1 MSEDLY
7 AILGVARGADAGEI
21 KKAYRDLARTHH
33 PDKGGDPEKFK
44 AVQTAYDVL
53 SDDGKRQMYDM
64 TGQVDGQGMPAGG
77 GGMPGGPFGFGGM
90 GGMPFGFGS
99 GGIHVDMS
107 DIFGS
112 MFGGM
117 GGGMGGGGQ
126 KKRQQR
132 RPKGANKMHEIPLS
146 LHDFYHGKK
155 MRFDLERHVFCDEC
169 NGEGCLNW
177 RTCGDCKGT
186 GVKEMAIQIGPGM
199 MAVNRGPCGGC
210 RSEGRLR
217 GAECK
222 KCLGK
227 GLMSQAKVLEV
238 EIKAG
243 AAVGDILT
251 FEEMCS
257 DHPEFEKPGDVLIRL
272 GQADE
277 ALDIVREGSAL
288 RHECKISLAES
299 LLGCERKILS
309 HPGHPEGLIVKI
321 PCGTQSHEVLCVKG
335 LGMPPGGDL
344 FVRVIVTASEDEVK
358 ALENSKAILQSVFS
372 SSITHQA

>member
-1 MSEDLY
+1 MSSGEDLY
-7 AILGVARGADAGEI
+7 ATLGIARGADAGEI
-21 KKAYRDLARTHH
+21 KKAYRELARTHH

-53 SDDGKRQMYDM
+53 SDDQKRQMYDM
-64 TGQVDGQGMPAGG
+64 TGQVDAQGG
-77 GGMPGGPFGFGGM
+77 GSP
-90 GGMPFGFGS
+90 GGMPFGFGGMPFGFGMPGMPG

-117 GGGMGGGGQ
+117 SGMGGGGGGQ

-155 MRFDLERHVFCDEC
+155 MRFDLERQIFCDEC

-177 RTCGDCKGT
+177 RTCGDCKGS

-199 MAVNRGPCGGC
+199 MAVNRGPCGTC

-217 GAECK
+217 GSECK
-222 KCLGK
+222 KCVGK
-227 GLMSQAKVLEV
+227 GLINQAKVLEV

-277 ALDIVREGSAL
+277 TLDLVREGSAL
-288 RHECKISLAES
+288 KHECRIGLAES
-299 LLGCERKILS
+299 LLGCERRIVN
-309 HPGHPEGLIVKI
+309 HPGHPEGLVVKI

-335 LGMPPGGDL
+335 LGMPNGDL
-344 FVRVIVTASEDEVK
+344 FVRVNVTASESEVK
-358 ALENSKAILQSVFS
+358 ALENSKAILQSIFS
-372 SSITHQA
+372 GGTIVP